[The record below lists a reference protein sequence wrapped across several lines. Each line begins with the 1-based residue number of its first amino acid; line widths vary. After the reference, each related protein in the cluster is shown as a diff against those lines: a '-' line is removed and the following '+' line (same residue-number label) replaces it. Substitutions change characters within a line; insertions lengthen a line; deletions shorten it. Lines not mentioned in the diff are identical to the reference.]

1 MNCNFQYLN
10 FHFKELTFNLIFN
23 FKELIFQFKEFIYK
37 NISNDQLLIFAGY
50 GLIVNI
56 CHCFKLLGNLTANDF
71 MPKSTSFDDRYEDQS
86 DEDQCEDYQSEDQS
100 KKKRQRQN

>member
-1 MNCNFQYLN
+1 MNFSFQYLN

-23 FKELIFQFKEFIYK
+23 FKELIFQFKDFIYK

-50 GLIVNI
+50 GLIVNV

-71 MPKSTSFDDRYEDQS
+71 MPKSTSFGDHYEEQS
-86 DEDQCEDYQSEDQS
+86 EEDQCEQSDEQS